1 MTLLTQLIREFIER
15 KMELSNVSYAF
26 EAGSCKIQ
34 VIGNLQVALVNGEE
48 THFSNYC
55 TANGVHGEMLTDGK
69 EFYFFVCPLAQ
80 MSFQPSLNSL
90 LKSEKKPKTKY
101 VITSLNFELS
111 PY

>member
-1 MTLLTQLIREFIER
+1 
-15 KMELSNVSYAF
+15 
-26 EAGSCKIQ
+26 
-34 VIGNLQVALVNGEE
+34 LQVALVNGEE

-55 TANGVHGEMLTDGK
+55 TANMEHGEMLTDGK